1 MTDDRDLALK
11 AVRGDHEAF
20 GELVRRHQTGVF
32 NAAYRMTG
40 NRQDA
45 EDVAQEAFIRA
56 YRAIASL
63 DPSRPP
69 GPWFRKIAVNVCL
82 NRLEKRPA
90 LPLEDEYLVTHSLT
104 APGTEPGPE
113 AQTMARERSLLIRTA
128 LFKLPLRYRA
138 VIELRHFQ
146 ELSYAEISETL
157 ESPLS
162 AVKSDLFRARRLLAE
177 HLKESA

>member
-20 GELVRRHQTGVF
+20 GELVRRHQSGVY

-45 EDVAQEAFIRA
+45 EDAAQEAFIRA
-56 YRAIASL
+56 YRAIGSL

-82 NRLEKRPA
+82 NRLEKHPA
-90 LPLEDEYLVTHSLT
+90 FPLEDEYIVTHSSA
-104 APGTEPGPE
+104 APGSGSEPE
-113 AQTMARERSLLIRTA
+113 SQIMERERSREIHGALLS
-128 LFKLPLRYRA
+128 LPPRYRA
-138 VIELRHFQ
+138 VVELRHFQ
-146 ELSYAEISETL
+146 ELSYTEIAETL
-157 ESPLS
+157 GRPLS
-162 AVKSDLFRARRLLAE
+162 DVKSDLFRARKILAE
-177 HLKESA
+177 KLDNL